1 MDWRVYFERPQALIA
16 DYHAQIDSFI
26 AFAFPNWGSKN
37 RGQWAKGEYG
47 VGSLRADHFSILDS
61 QGIWQIPN
69 TSIGTGGSKTSSS
82 TGWISKALDF
92 KSIEEAYY
100 MLQGLQYS
108 ANPLNVVE
116 SQWSIAGITTPV
128 HSNHILAV
136 LEEPMCFY
144 SEPLVIEPEKTISWD
159 VRIRQAST
167 ALTAEKIRV
176 VGQIVG
182 QHHELL
188 QQTVSSGEL
197 N

>member
-1 MDWRVYFERPQALIA
+1 
-16 DYHAQIDSFI
+16 
-26 AFAFPNWGSKN
+26 
-37 RGQWAKGEYG
+37 
-47 VGSLRADHFSILDS
+47 
-61 QGIWQIPN
+61 
-69 TSIGTGGSKTSSS
+69 
-82 TGWISKALDF
+82 
-92 KSIEEAYY
+92 
-100 MLQGLQYS
+100 
-108 ANPLNVVE
+108 
-116 SQWSIAGITTPV
+116 
-128 HSNHILAV
+128 